1 MNFTFKNA
9 RLLAPVAALCL
20 VTLLTLTV
28 HADVINK
35 NFNATD
41 AVTLG
46 DNDILVINGTAADNN
61 FSYENYSGTGLV
73 YFKPVN
79 YSYFTASIPSGYTN
93 TKVFIAGNA
102 LGLKD
107 SKTSSDV
114 YGEGRIIVLTNEVP
128 TATGTA
134 TVYEGTLFN
143 ANGSSPT
150 YDNDIQIKGV
160 GGLRVG
166 WNLTLTVSGKISD
179 YKDAN
184 GNVTPGKLIIEK
196 DGTDI
201 HITNWDND
209 YSGGTQIGGGNV
221 TSGSNATTLTIQPR
235 PEGST
240 GTTPLGTGPIYFGS
254 DNSKLDMNEYTL
266 SISGVDN
273 QKESGG
279 NYAGNTIV
287 NDANSM
293 ASPTFNVAEGVNLV
307 YTGTLPTISG
317 TLTKNGAGS
326 QTIVTANVD
335 ALNVT
340 AGTMGFSGALTASSV
355 TIASGA
361 TLKMTG
367 TDSSLTAANPI
378 EIPNNATLYFEN
390 AVPRTTADLTIN
402 IAEGGALTFYE
413 TNTDGHN
420 INNGLINSKTYNVS
434 ITGDGNL
441 IKTGSGNLYMF
452 SSANY
457 NPALS
462 IVLSDKAVID
472 VQDGFFINGGNYPDC
487 WKATSTVGE
496 TTVTTYNQATLN
508 VGPNGSVN
516 LWDGTL
522 YVGGITGGSLEGDK
536 HGEINSPSY
545 NGKIIVGAGITDAD
559 KRFVFNGNVDLKSG
573 RTFTKE
579 GAATQVVAGTF
590 SSLGT
595 TNINGGTLELAGT
608 ATVTTANINNASLDI
623 SGTAT
628 LGTINFSN
636 NGEINVIQN
645 GAATLTKALNFSKT
659 TPITVAST
667 ATLILDPGDEQ
678 INAQTYTDSFVVPG
692 TVVVKSGYFRTVD
705 VSSPTKLQLDGG
717 TLQNN
722 GNNTGTSTSNINT
735 DILLTSDSRLMAGW
749 SGILNVNNTISGPG
763 KLIIRDDSGVVYL
776 YKSNTYE
783 GGTQVGDSYKTNPA
797 ARLVAVTTNV
807 LGTGRLYFGKAGAS
821 FDMAGYAQT
830 IGGLGK
836 DMSIAEEVQYNGSV
850 NNSGAETT
858 LTIDVPEGETYNFNG
873 SVARNVNIVKKGEG
887 TQQFN
892 IANLANAELFSDSI
906 VVNAGRLDMKEFF
919 VGTLEVEA
927 DGVFS
932 PGNSIGTLNL
942 TGDLN
947 LNGGTLLMEIGGPT
961 EADSDKL
968 IIDGDLNLND
978 GNIVLQFVN
987 GMTPNAEFAVVIDA
1001 DNSSDPDFDILSH
1014 IDPYYFSNLSYGNGS
1029 GLWVLS
1035 GKVDANAVPEPS
1047 TWALLVLGA
1056 AGLLYWRKRR

>member
-1 MNFTFKNA
+1 MKFIFRNA

-20 VTLLTLTV
+20 VALLTLTV
-28 HADVINK
+28 NAEVINK

-107 SKTSSDV
+107 SKTSSSV
-114 YGEGRIIVLTNEVP
+114 YGEGRILVLTNEVP
-128 TATGTA
+128 TTTGTA

-179 YKDAN
+179 YTDAN

-201 HITNWDND
+201 RITNRDND

-221 TSGSNATTLTIQPR
+221 TSGSSATTLTIQPR
-235 PEGST
+235 PENST

-254 DNSKLDMNEYTL
+254 DNSKLDMAGNTI

-279 NYAGNTIV
+279 NYSGNTIV
-287 NDANSM
+287 NGDNPM
-293 ASPTFNVAEGVNLV
+293 ASPTFNVAEGLNLV

-326 QTIVTANVD
+326 QTIVTAEVD
-335 ALNVT
+335 TLNIT
-340 AGTMGFSGALTASSV
+340 AGTMGFSSALKANSVTLASGAALKMTSTASSINV
-355 TIASGA
+355 V
-361 TLKMTG
+361 
-367 TDSSLTAANPI
+367 NPI
-378 EIPNNATLYFEN
+378 EIPDGGMIYFEN
-390 AVPRTTADLTIN
+390 AVPHNGTNDLTIN
-402 IAEGGALTFYE
+402 IAQGGTLKFSE
-413 TNTDGHN
+413 TDTGNHTE
-420 INNGLINSKTYNVS
+420 NNSLVRNASKNVT
-434 ITGDGNL
+434 ITGDGNFV
-441 IKTGSGNLYMF
+441 KTGTGKLFITNNDNK
-452 SSANY
+452 AKV
-457 NPALS
+457 S

-472 VQDGFFINGGNYPDC
+472 VQEGSFVNGGWSPKC
-487 WKATSTVGE
+487 WQKTVDN
-496 TTVTTYNQATLN
+496 VTTYNQATLN
-508 VGPNGSVN
+508 VGPNGTVD
-516 LWDGTL
+516 LWDGTMH
-522 YVGGITGGSLEGDK
+522 VGGITGAVDGNNRGMIMSTNNGTLIVGKDMTDANK
-536 HGEINSPSY
+536 TFVY
-545 NGKIIVGAGITDAD
+545 NG
-559 KRFVFNGNVDLKSG
+559 DLNLASG
-573 RTFTKE
+573 KTFTKE
-579 GAATQVVAGTF
+579 GDTTQAFAGTYTN
-590 SSLGT
+590 LGT
-595 TNINGGTLELAGT
+595 TNVNGGTLEF
-608 ATVTTANINNASLDI
+608 

-628 LGTINFSN
+628 LATLNFAN
-636 NGEINVIQN
+636 NGKINVTQN
-645 GAATLTKALNFSKT
+645 GAATLTKALNFTKT
-659 TPITVAST
+659 TPINVAST

-678 INAQTYTDSFVVPG
+678 INSQTYTDSFVVPG

-735 DILLTSDSRLMAGW
+735 DIYLASDSRIMAGW
-749 SGILNVNNTISGPG
+749 SGKMNVNGVISGPG
-763 KLIIRDDSGVVYL
+763 MLIVRDDSGTIYL
-776 YKSNTYE
+776 NKSNTHT
-783 GGTQVGDSYKTNPA
+783 GGTQVGDNYNSGQCG
-797 ARLVAVTTNV
+797 RLVAGAENI
-807 LGTGRLYFGKAGAS
+807 LGTGRLYFIKDNS
-821 FDMAGYAQT
+821 TFNMAGYAQT

-836 DMSIAEEVQYNGSV
+836 DMSSNEVQYKGSV

-858 LTIDVPEGETYNFNG
+858 LTIDVPEGETYNYTG
-873 SVARNVNIVKKGEG
+873 AVAKNVSIVKKGEG

-892 IANLANAELFSDSI
+892 IVNLANAQLFSDSI

-919 VGTLEVEA
+919 VGTLEVES

-932 PGNSIGTLNL
+932 PGNSVGTLNL

-947 LNGGTLLMEIGGPT
+947 LNGGTLLMEIDGPT
-961 EADSDKL
+961 VDDSDQL
-968 IIDGDLNLND
+968 NIDGDLNLNG
-978 GNIVLQFVN
+978 GNIVLDFVN
-987 GMTPNAEFAVVIDA
+987 GMTPNAEFAVVLDA
-1001 DNSSDPDFDILSH
+1001 DNITDPNDVLSLIDSS
-1014 IDPYYFSNLSYGNGS
+1014 YFSYLSYENSS
-1029 GLWVLS
+1029 GYWVLS

-1047 TWALLVLGA
+1047 TWALLALGA
-1056 AGLLYWRKRR
+1056 AGLLYWRKRK